1 MRYLIL
7 IEPTA
12 NGFSAYVP
20 DIDGCIAT
28 LDATTAAAYVDI
40 QT

>member
-28 LDATTAAAYVDI
+28 GGQSARRRA
-40 QT
+40 